1 MGRLRYLD
9 YADLAPEDRDI
20 PRLKSN
26 ITRAVAHSPKL
37 ARHVAARGMYFR
49 HESGLDAR
57 LRELAILQV
66 GYSTRSAYE
75 WAHHVDVALSFGVS
89 EDDIRAIGQETPIGQ
104 ETQGRR
110 THLDA
115 VSSAVLAAA
124 RSLTDDL
131 VLPQGIFDTLS
142 HALSTEHLVDLLVAI
157 GEYNGLVRV
166 MAAIEIDLEPEYAEY
181 LERFPLPPVIITS
194 EKEGS

>member
-1 MGRLRYLD
+1 MGRLRYLEQG
-9 YADLAPEDRDI
+9 DLAPEDQDI

-37 ARHVAARGMYFR
+37 ARHVAGRGMYFR
-49 HESGLDAR
+49 HESRLDAR

-89 EDDIRAIGQETPIGQ
+89 EEDIRAIGREAQGQ
-104 ETQGRR
+104 A
-110 THLDA
+110 THLEPLA
-115 VSSAVLAAA
+115 SAVLAAA
-124 RSLTDDL
+124 RSLTDHL
-131 VLPQGIFDTLS
+131 VLPQEIFDQLAEGLGT
-142 HALSTEHLVDLLVAI
+142 AELVDLLVAI

-166 MAAIEIDLEPEYAEY
+166 MAAIEIDLEPEYVPY
-181 LERFPLPPVIITS
+181 LERFPLPT
-194 EKEGS
+194 G

>member
-1 MGRLRYLD
+1 MGRLTYLEH
-9 YADLAPEDRDI
+9 ADLAPEHQDI

-26 ITRAVAHSPKL
+26 ITRAVAHSPRL
-37 ARHVAARGMYFR
+37 ARLVAARGMYLR

-75 WAHHVDVALSFGVS
+75 WAHHVDIALSVGLT
-89 EDDIRAIGQETPIGQ
+89 ENDILAIGL
-104 ETQGRR
+104 ETQGARS
-110 THLDA
+110 HLEPLA
-115 VSSAVLAAA
+115 SAVLAAA

-131 VLPQGIFDTLS
+131 VLSQDLFDVLAAQLS
-142 HALSTEHLVDLLVAI
+142 DEHLVDLLVAI

-166 MAAIEIDLEPEYAEY
+166 MAAIEIDLEAEYAQY
-181 LERFPLPPVIITS
+181 LDRFPLPLAKGPELAPVR
-194 EKEGS
+194 

>member
-89 EDDIRAIGQETPIGQ
+89 EDDIRAIGQET
-104 ETQGRR
+104 QGRQ

-115 VSSAVLAAA
+115 LSSAVLAAA

-131 VLPQGIFDTLS
+131 VLQQALFDTLS

>member
-9 YADLAPEDRDI
+9 NADLGPEHQDI
-20 PRLKSN
+20 PRMKSN

-37 ARHVAARGMYFR
+37 ARLVAGRGMYFR
-49 HESGLDAR
+49 HESNLDPR

-89 EDDIRAIGQETPIGQ
+89 EDDIRAIDQVARGEK
-104 ETQGRR
+104 
-110 THLDA
+110 THLGP
-115 VSSAVLAAA
+115 VELAVLDAA
-124 RSLTDDL
+124 RSLTDDID
-131 VLPQGIFDTLS
+131 LPQEIFDRLS
-142 HALSTEHLVDLLVAI
+142 QALSAEQLVDLLVAI

-166 MAAIEIDLEPEYAEY
+166 MAAIEIDLEPEYETY
-181 LERFPLPPVIITS
+181 LTRFPLPPAA
-194 EKEGS
+194 

>member
-9 YADLAPEDRDI
+9 NSDLGPEYQDI
-20 PRLKSN
+20 PRMKSN

-37 ARHVAARGMYFR
+37 ARLVAGRGMYFR
-49 HESGLDAR
+49 HESSLEPR

-75 WAHHVDVALSFGVS
+75 WAHHVDIALSFGVT
-89 EDDIRAIGQETPIGQ
+89 EDDIRAIGLVEQGQ
-104 ETQGRR
+104 K

-115 VSSAVLAAA
+115 VALAVLEAA
-124 RSLTDDL
+124 RSLTADI
-131 VLPQGIFDTLS
+131 VLPQETFDCLAG
-142 HALSTEHLVDLLVAI
+142 ALNQSQLVDLLVAI

-166 MAAIEIDLEPEYAEY
+166 MAAIEIDLEPEYDEY
-181 LERFPLPPVIITS
+181 LTRFPLPGPA
-194 EKEGS
+194 